1 MTKKDLALRKKANK
15 INGHFQQ
22 QDSETKSKDT
32 MRQNR
37 VKPKELMFAQLI
49 SIIKHVLLH
58 NFRE

>member
-1 MTKKDLALRKKANK
+1 MTKKDLALRKKPNK

-22 QDSETKSKDT
+22 QDSVTNSKDT

>member
-22 QDSETKSKDT
+22 QDSETNSKDT

>member
-32 MRQNR
+32 MR
-37 VKPKELMFAQLI
+37 
-49 SIIKHVLLH
+49 
-58 NFRE
+58 